1 MESSFCP
8 PADPDFRIIETLAF
22 RPEHGFVRRDRH
34 LARMARSADALGIP
48 CDVMLAAKKLD
59 AVAGTS
65 PLRCRLTLAA
75 DGQLDVTTGV
85 LADNPP
91 VWRVAVAEERLA
103 ASDVWLQHKTTQRAL
118 YDAARA
124 SLPGGVDEL
133 VFLNERDE
141 LCEGTIT
148 NLFLEMPGGQRL
160 TPALSSGLLPGI
172 LREEMLANEQVAEA
186 TLTLTDL
193 KNAEKVYVG
202 NSLRGLILAELAIQ

>member
-1 MESSFCP
+1 MESPFCP

-22 RPEHGFVRRDRH
+22 RPDQGFVRRDRH

-48 CDVMLAAKKLD
+48 CDVKRAAEKLD
-59 AVAGTS
+59 AVAGMS

-103 ASDVWLQHKTTQRAL
+103 ASDIWLQHKTTQRAL

-133 VFLNERDE
+133 VFLNERGE

-148 NLFLEMPGGQRL
+148 NLFLDMPDGQRL
-160 TPALSSGLLPGI
+160 TPTLSSGLLPGI

-193 KNAEKVYVG
+193 KNAEKVCVG
-202 NSLRGLILAELAIQ
+202 NSLRGLILAELTIQ